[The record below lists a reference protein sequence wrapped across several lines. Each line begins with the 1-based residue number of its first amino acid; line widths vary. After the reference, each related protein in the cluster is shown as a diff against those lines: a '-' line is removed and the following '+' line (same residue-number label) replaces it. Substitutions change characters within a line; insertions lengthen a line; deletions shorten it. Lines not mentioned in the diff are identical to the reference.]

1 MAKDPFLTFFVI
13 TDPAP
18 IKLPSSSVT
27 GATNDELEPT
37 KTFLEIFVFDFLVPS

>member
-27 GATNDELEPT
+27 GATNDELEPI
-37 KTFLEIFVFDFLVPS
+37 KTLSFILVLYFFIPS